1 MINALRGLLTPLAL
15 MEGDPMAA
23 LITAIGSYLTE
34 ALSWIGSI
42 FTWMITQ
49 PVILFFLAI
58 GLAGVMF
65 RWARSVMHF

>member
-1 MINALRGLLTPLAL
+1 MEPATNVMADLLTA
-15 MEGDPMAA
+15 
-23 LITAIGSYLTE
+23 ITTYLTQ
-34 ALSWIGSI
+34 ALVWIGQI
-42 FTWMITQ
+42 FTWMVGQ

>member
-1 MINALRGLLTPLAL
+1 MEPATNA
-15 MEGDPMAA
+15 MSA
-23 LITAIGSYLTE
+23 LITAITDYLTQ
-34 ALSWIGSI
+34 ALVWIGQI